1 MHEQAFESDD
11 MSTGSHEDGVS
22 SDSEYDG
29 DHDES
34 ADDADQ
40 PQSEEIYREELDQ
53 DDEEEDAEEEV
64 DLGGGSG
71 SGGAADEAGSGRPQ
85 LTEAEDATIEA
96 LLQTVNLS
104 EDESDV
110 EPTDLS
116 AFAPEDDS
124 GDDADNAVDAAVVI
138 LSDLCSKYKIPRRG
152 QDAIIA
158 WHNNHIGEIQKS
170 ARVMKTTSLLCS
182 FSVASVHRSRSST
195 GQAVAIRAPSS
206 GCSARTATTR
216 SNGMPHSTQ
225 PGFLPCARL

>member
-85 LTEAEDATIEA
+85 LTEAEDATIQA
-96 LLQTVNLS
+96 LLQTADLE

-110 EPTDLS
+110 ESL
-116 AFAPEDDS
+116 AFAVRS
-124 GDDADNAVDAAVVI
+124 H
-138 LSDLCSKYKIPRRG
+138 KQR
-152 QDAIIA
+152 
-158 WHNNHIGEIQKS
+158 
-170 ARVMKTTSLLCS
+170 LL
-182 FSVASVHRSRSST
+182 
-195 GQAVAIRAPSS
+195 
-206 GCSARTATTR
+206 
-216 SNGMPHSTQ
+216 
-225 PGFLPCARL
+225 

>member
-64 DLGGGSG
+64 DLGGGPG

-85 LTEAEDATIEA
+85 LTEAEACYD
-96 LLQTVNLS
+96 
-104 EDESDV
+104 
-110 EPTDLS
+110 
-116 AFAPEDDS
+116 
-124 GDDADNAVDAAVVI
+124 
-138 LSDLCSKYKIPRRG
+138 
-152 QDAIIA
+152 
-158 WHNNHIGEIQKS
+158 
-170 ARVMKTTSLLCS
+170 
-182 FSVASVHRSRSST
+182 RS
-195 GQAVAIRAPSS
+195 
-206 GCSARTATTR
+206 TATDCEPVGGR
-216 SNGMPHSTQ
+216 IGRRANRPLCFCS
-225 PGFLPCARL
+225 